1 MQRIKEL
8 VNNSSIFIVAVFKY
22 HIFFYVYIGATYD
35 GIQIQ

>member
-1 MQRIKEL
+1 MQRIKEQ

-22 HIFFYVYIGATYD
+22 HIFYVYIGATYD